1 MSDAPVE
8 SEQPAAAAPPPVN
21 PLAAA
26 RNAAGI
32 ALADAARQ
40 LKLSPWQVEALESGD
55 YARLPGPV
63 FVRGFIRNYARL
75 LKIDPAPLLAEIA
88 LQAQAE
94 VPVVVESETSTAIP
108 FPGQSSFNWR
118 PYAIGVLV
126 VVAALVGYE
135 FYGDDGGE
143 APAVDTHAVELPQ
156 PKVVPEVTD
165 GAAKPNEPA
174 ANAPAPVAAPA
185 TPPAA
190 AAAPASAPRVET
202 VVAPAAAPVAAP
214 VEPRAAAE
222 RAPGEQVVRLMF
234 TRESWVEV
242 RDRQGR
248 VIFSQLN
255 AAGSAQAVSGQP
267 PLRLVVGNASG
278 VRVMFNDRLIDL
290 APHTQV
296 DVARLNLE

>member
-8 SEQPAAAAPPPVN
+8 SEQPVTAAPTPAN

-75 LKIDPAPLLAEIA
+75 LKIDPGPLLAEIA
-88 LQAQAE
+88 SQSQAE
-94 VPVVVESETSTAIP
+94 AVITSESEASTAIP

-118 PYAIGVLV
+118 PYAIGVLI

-135 FYGDDGGE
+135 FYGDDGE
-143 APAVDTHAVELPQ
+143 APAVDSHAVELPQ
-156 PKVVPEVTD
+156 PKVVPEVID
-165 GAAKPNEPA
+165 GAAKSNESNA
-174 ANAPAPVAAPA
+174 SAPAPAAVVA

-190 AAAPASAPRVET
+190 VVAPAPAPRVE
-202 VVAPAAAPVAAP
+202 AAAAPVAAP
-214 VEPRAAAE
+214 VETRASVD